1 MKDEAIVAK
10 VREIVGQHKL
20 PDFIVGFDVRPGDI
34 DGDPAIWVVFK
45 TAHGPNEWGAEAE
58 RQVTAVRSLQDT
70 LMPELLDAFEDRF
83 PYFRY
88 EAARSL
94 HPVSA

>member
-10 VREIVGQHKL
+10 VRDIVGRYKL

-34 DGDPAIWVVFK
+34 DGDPAIWVVFR
-45 TAHGPNEWGAEAE
+45 TAPGPNEWGAEAE
-58 RQVTAVRSLQDT
+58 RQVTAVRLLQDT
-70 LMPELLDAFEDRF
+70 LTPELLDAFEDRF

-88 EAARSL
+88 EAARGF
-94 HPVSA
+94 HPVSV